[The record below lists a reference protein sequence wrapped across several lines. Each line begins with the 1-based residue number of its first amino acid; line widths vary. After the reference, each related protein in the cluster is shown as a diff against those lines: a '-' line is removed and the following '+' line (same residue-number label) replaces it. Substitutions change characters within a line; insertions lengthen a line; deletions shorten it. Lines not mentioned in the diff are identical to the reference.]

1 MASSK
6 INGGEAQLNVCVETM
21 GKLEE
26 WLEVVP
32 SKNTKKSYIYGV
44 SVFET
49 WYRDSI
55 TKLIKS
61 PEATRTIERFYVYMK
76 ERHPQNT
83 CRNITNSAI
92 QFLKFHG
99 TEVKPRKSL
108 GIYKTERS
116 IGKHI
121 VAMSEVQQMT
131 AVANLKEQVMLGIWI
146 LGFRIGDTVGLKKSD
161 FENRLEQEPPI
172 SLKLRARKEGT
183 VYDTFI
189 SEELRDLLKQFL
201 PTLESEWIF
210 PGVRKG
216 SHVKDE
222 TLNKRLRNLAERA
235 GVKLNGRLTW
245 HTARS
250 LVMREGAQL
259 GLNTWNIKRMVGK
272 SIPYSD
278 DTYLVGLKLR
288 EDFVKLS
295 KVMRLKPTRV
305 INKVGSLEEDIHLLA
320 RVLMKLVEQERGR
333 PFGAMLGMLA
343 KGEISEKEYLEQ
355 FLKEEWGA
363 KKKEKTKRED

>member
-1 MASSK
+1 
-6 INGGEAQLNVCVETM
+6 LNVCVETM

-32 SKNTKKSYIYGV
+32 SKNTRKSYVYGV

-108 GIYKTERS
+108 GIYNTERAL
-116 IGKHI
+116 GKHLVTI
-121 VAMSEVQQMT
+121 SEVQKM
-131 AVANLKEQVMLGIWI
+131 ASLANLKEQVMLGIFL
-146 LGFRIGDTVGLKKSD
+146 LGFRVGDTIQLKKSD
-161 FENRLEQEPPI
+161 FENLLDREPPI
-172 SLKLRARKEGT
+172 ELKLRARKERT
-183 VYDTFI
+183 VYETYI
-189 SEELRDLLKQFL
+189 SEELRDLLRQHL
-201 PTLESEWIF
+201 PTLENEWIF

-222 TLNKRLRNLAERA
+222 TLNNRLRNLAERA

-250 LVMREGAQL
+250 LILREGSQM
-259 GLNTWNIKRMVGK
+259 GINSWNLKRMTGK
-272 SIPYSD
+272 TIPISD
-278 DTYLVGLKLR
+278 DTYLAGLNLR
-288 EDFVKLS
+288 EDFIKVS
-295 KVMRLKPTRV
+295 KVLTLKPAKVNNR
-305 INKVGSLEEDIHLLA
+305 VGSLQEDVHLLA
-320 RVLMKLVEQERGR
+320 RALMKLIEQEKGR
-333 PFGAMLGMLA
+333 PFGAMMGMLA
-343 KGEISEKEYLEQ
+343 KGEVSEKEYLEA
-355 FLKEEWGA
+355 FLKEEWG
-363 KKKEKTKRED
+363 KKKEKDRP